1 MNKPKLE
8 EALKLP
14 EVLSSGKLTCPKCG
28 TDQAAVATI
37 KVIPALPH
45 PEDVLEVR
53 VDTISG
59 DAEQDRDSVFP
70 SLRVASRPLPAVTLV
85 CHCVNDCEFQL
96 RFAFSGL
103 DMATSVSAMVE
114 AS

>member
-1 MNKPKLE
+1 MSRPKLE
-8 EALKLP
+8 EALTLP
-14 EVLSSGKLTCPKCG
+14 EVLSSGKLRCPKC
-28 TDQAAVATI
+28 DSEQAAVATI
-37 KVIPALPH
+37 KVIPPLPH

-70 SLRVASRPLPAVTLV
+70 SLRVASRPAPAVTLI
-85 CHCVNDCEFQL
+85 CHCANDCEFAL
-96 RFAFSGL
+96 RFAFSAL
-103 DMATSVSAMVE
+103 DMATAVSVMVE